1 MSTGAGTDENAGPDA
16 RWWETFYDEHLAH
29 LLLEQT
35 TDDEVQGTIRFLTE
49 TLSLN
54 THTRIYDQ
62 CCGNGRLSLP
72 LAALGHEVVGVDQ
85 AAIYIDEALRAE
97 APRTT
102 FFAGDACEVVIDPP
116 CDAVIN
122 WWTSFGYATRDEDNV
137 RMLRAAY
144 ASLKPGGGFALD
156 FLNVPGI
163 IRHFQRDVVTRRELP
178 DGQVVLLRESRL
190 DLRHGRILKRWT
202 YFLPDGR
209 RVSHDTSV
217 GLYMPHQLVALA
229 AAAGFDHIEL
239 WGGTDG
245 SDLTPES
252 PRCILTA
259 RRPHA

>member
-1 MSTGAGTDENAGPDA
+1 MTTSTKNPEDG
-16 RWWETFYDEHLAH
+16 WWETFYDEHLAH

-35 TDDEVQGTIRFLTE
+35 SEAEVQETIRFLTE

-54 THTRIYDQ
+54 AHARIYDQ

-85 AAIYIDEALRAE
+85 AAIYIQEAQRAE
-97 APRTT
+97 APRAT
-102 FFAGDACEVVIDPP
+102 FFAGDASQVVIDPP

-122 WWTSFGYATRDEDNV
+122 WWTSFGYATRDEDNLK
-137 RMLRAAY
+137 MLRAAY
-144 ASLKPGGGFALD
+144 DSLKPGGGFALD
-156 FLNVPGI
+156 FLNAPGI
-163 IRHFQRDVVTRRELP
+163 IRHFQRDVVTRRQLP
-178 DGQVVLLRESRL
+178 EGQVVLLRETRL
-190 DLRHGRILKRWT
+190 DLQHVRILKHWT

-209 RVSHDTSV
+209 RVEHDTSV

-229 AAAGFDHIEL
+229 RAAGFDHVEL

-245 SDLTPES
+245 SDLSADS